1 MGVVPKGFASGVKT
15 LASLGAAAAKLFD
28 REEQFDAAAC
38 RTESSDGIAAA
49 GSSLTRKPAARR
61 SRGRGRL
68 GLGPGRAAR
77 DGLLEL
83 ERGRRRRP

>member
-28 REEQFDAAAC
+28 KRGAVRRRCVQDRVQRRNRCRWLESHAQTRSEEAAWP
-38 RTESSDGIAAA
+38 
-49 GSSLTRKPAARR
+49 RK
-61 SRGRGRL
+61 L

-83 ERGRRRRP
+83 ERRGRRRP